1 MDANISSIEIKCC
14 DKMSQEILE
23 KAISFADA
31 EDALVY
37 RNYFVVLTVF
47 SCISALLAI
56 IDDHRIHY
64 HNTI

>member
-1 MDANISSIEIKCC
+1 MDANISSTEIKCC
-14 DKMSQEILE
+14 GKMSREILE
-23 KAISFADA
+23 KAISFA

-47 SCISALLAI
+47 SCTSALLAI
-56 IDDHRIHY
+56 IDDHRIHH